1 MTPKQSRSTIA
12 AAAEQL
18 RALSMNAEE
27 GALLGGE
34 EALVGKL
41 GVSRATIRQAAR
53 LLEREGLLKVRRGIN
68 GGYFA
73 ARPDVGTIEAT
84 VSAYLDTLGMEA
96 EDVTVVAS
104 ALWVEVLRKAASLRN
119 EAARSMA
126 QHYREQVLA
135 IRPDAPFKQII
146 ELEQASRAA
155 IFSLTNARYIE
166 LIFQIN
172 MTFAQRRFAPTSGA
186 DDTEAHRQFVQA
198 WRNAKLLELAAISDG
213 DPEIGVLAAR
223 HIRNLW
229 HQRIWRPDAAGHLQP
244 RR

>member
-1 MTPKQSRSTIA
+1 MTTKQPRSTIA

-18 RALSMNAEE
+18 RALAMSSEE

-84 VSAYLDTLGMEA
+84 VSAYLDTLGMDA

-104 ALWVEVLRKAASLRN
+104 ALWVEVLRKASSLRS
-119 EAARSMA
+119 EAARVMA
-126 QHYREQVLA
+126 EEYRERVLA
-135 IRPDAPFKQII
+135 IRPNAPFKQII
-146 ELEQASRAA
+146 ELEQASRSAV
-155 IFSLTNARYIE
+155 FDLTDARYIE

-172 MTFAQRRFAPTSGA
+172 MAFAQRRFAPTAGA

-198 WRNAKLLELAAISDG
+198 WRNAKLMELAAIADG

-229 HQRIWRPDAAGHLQP
+229 HQRVWLRDGASA
-244 RR
+244 